1 MKKFLVGVDGSDLSI
16 HALRKAAELASAT
29 KGTLVLAYAL
39 APMTQLAE
47 MYTWPSADLE
57 ESDRKNGEK
66 VLRDAAKVARELGC
80 PVEAVLLRG
89 SPATALAEQCA
100 QDSEIDMVVVG
111 SRGLGAVASAILG
124 SVTDRLVRICKK
136 PVLVVH

>member
-1 MKKFLVGVDGSDLSI
+1 MKKFLVGVDGSDPSI
-16 HALRKAAELASAT
+16 HAIRKAAELASAT

-39 APMTQLAE
+39 APMSHLAE
-47 MYTWPSADLE
+47 MYTGPIADLE
-57 ESDRKNGEK
+57 EADRKNGEEI
-66 VLRDAAKVARELGC
+66 LRNAARVARELGC
-80 PVEAVLLRG
+80 PVDAVLLQG

-100 QDSEIDMVVVG
+100 QDKDIDLVVVG

-124 SVTDRLVRICKK
+124 SVTDKLVRVCKK